1 MKRLAGIIKQ
11 AMKAVTAYKVRSF
24 FCLISVA
31 LGISSIAVIV
41 AATEGAY
48 KRAFDMVGRFGPDSL
63 LVVGG
68 SEESRAIGQRP
79 KTIKLAYVEAVRQAF
94 PTVYVV
100 VPMTFVGDTVV
111 SYKNKKH
118 QTRVI
123 GSTADYSRAW
133 TWPVIQGSDFV
144 EEDIKGLRNVG
155 LIGQELSREL
165 FGEMDPVGKYILVRR
180 IPVQVVGVLA
190 ERGITGAGHKLDN
203 RIVLPITTV
212 MRKLVNET
220 QYITAFRVRFLD
232 QHNLKAHEKEL
243 RLFLRQE
250 MGAPDNEPDPF
261 RIISPTAIIKFL
273 VALSGSL
280 IAFIG
285 IAGIICLIVAGFV
298 LANLFLLSVKERT
311 KEIGIRRA
319 IGARR
324 RDILVQ
330 FLGESVIVTTLGGMV
345 GFVLAIFG
353 SRLLTYIA
361 EFPMHFSWKAFA
373 MGMGLSWIVGITAGI
388 QPASRAAQTE
398 PIEAIR
404 G

>member
-1 MKRLAGIIKQ
+1 M
-11 AMKAVTAYKVRSF
+11 
-24 FCLISVA
+24 
-31 LGISSIAVIV
+31 
-41 AATEGAY
+41 
-48 KRAFDMVGRFGPDSL
+48 
-63 LVVGG
+63 
-68 SEESRAIGQRP
+68 
-79 KTIKLAYVEAVRQAF
+79 
-94 PTVYVV
+94 
-100 VPMTFVGDTVV
+100 
-111 SYKNKKH
+111 
-118 QTRVI
+118 
-123 GSTADYSRAW
+123 
-133 TWPVIQGSDFV
+133 
-144 EEDIKGLRNVG
+144 
-155 LIGQELSREL
+155 
-165 FGEMDPVGKYILVRR
+165 
-180 IPVQVVGVLA
+180 
-190 ERGITGAGHKLDN
+190 
-203 RIVLPITTV
+203 
-212 MRKLVNET
+212 
-220 QYITAFRVRFLD
+220 
-232 QHNLKAHEKEL
+232 
-243 RLFLRQE
+243 
-250 MGAPDNEPDPF
+250 
-261 RIISPTAIIKFL
+261 
-273 VALSGSL
+273 